1 MAEAN
6 TAATIRRILA
16 ACLAN
21 DRAFVENAFRFTGS

>member
-6 TAATIRRILA
+6 TATIRRILA